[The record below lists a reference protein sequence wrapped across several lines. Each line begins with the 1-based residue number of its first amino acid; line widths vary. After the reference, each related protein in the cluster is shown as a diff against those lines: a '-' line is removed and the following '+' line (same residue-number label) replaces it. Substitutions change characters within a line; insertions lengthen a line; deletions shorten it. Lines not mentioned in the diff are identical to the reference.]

1 MSNGDI
7 PESKLTDAETWANE
21 CMHFYGRVLTGR
33 HGHYCPDWDYLPLD
47 ETCPDVYA
55 HCHCD
60 KDSIAP

>member
-1 MSNGDI
+1 VGD
-7 PESKLTDAETWANE
+7 EFDWASE